1 MKISKKIFFIPLVI
15 ILSGTVSQGVSFA
28 QSKASGSSG
37 IKFFDLHQMI
47 IQQNPLVLAAK
58 QEQEST
64 QALEGSWGR
73 SFLPD
78 VQAQYGQERFKIGNR
93 SEKNQNNWNVEAKVN
108 LFRGG
113 ADLKE
118 EKIREMTT
126 ESSKIENATVTFE
139 ALQSAYASYWG
150 LAYKWEIRKI
160 QQEHL
165 KLTEQNLNEAQ
176 RRIQAGISSQTDRL
190 EFQMKLVALKQE
202 LAILDREIKVETQK
216 LALALGIA
224 DVDKIKPEL
233 THIHEWE
240 ASLGD
245 GLKVESLAFK
255 KAKVQKQLVEAA
267 NSKSASQMLPEIDF
281 YAGIASPN
289 DRMERDV
296 LDSEREERYM
306 GLRASWSLGKTVDSA
321 VQRKSFNAQLKAQE
335 LAANYQA
342 QLSEVSNSSTLEEL
356 KTLHSFVHD
365 SEENIKIARG
375 YFNQTLKEYGRG
387 VKNSLDVLAA
397 TEKYISTQIKL
408 SEIAR
413 DFNSLY
419 AKQLALKQSL

>member
-1 MKISKKIFFIPLVI
+1 
-15 ILSGTVSQGVSFA
+15 
-28 QSKASGSSG
+28 
-37 IKFFDLHQMI
+37 
-47 IQQNPLVLAAK
+47 
-58 QEQEST
+58 
-64 QALEGSWGR
+64 
-73 SFLPD
+73 
-78 VQAQYGQERFKIGNR
+78 
-93 SEKNQNNWNVEAKVN
+93 
-108 LFRGG
+108 
-113 ADLKE
+113 
-118 EKIREMTT
+118 
-126 ESSKIENATVTFE
+126 
-139 ALQSAYASYWG
+139 
-150 LAYKWEIRKI
+150 
-160 QQEHL
+160 
-165 KLTEQNLNEAQ
+165 
-176 RRIQAGISSQTDRL
+176 
-190 EFQMKLVALKQE
+190 
-202 LAILDREIKVETQK
+202 
-216 LALALGIA
+216 
-224 DVDKIKPEL
+224 
-233 THIHEWE
+233 
-240 ASLGD
+240 
-245 GLKVESLAFK
+245 
-255 KAKVQKQLVEAA
+255 
-267 NSKSASQMLPEIDF
+267 MLPEIDF

>member
-1 MKISKKIFFIPLVI
+1 MDIRKKILVIPLVI
-15 ILSGTVSQGVSFA
+15 FLSGNFVFA
-28 QSKASGSSG
+28 QTKDSGAGTMS
-37 IKFFDLHQMI
+37 FFDLQQMI
-47 IQQNPLVLAAK
+47 VQKNPLVLSAK
-58 QEQEST
+58 QEYESKKS
-64 QALEGSWGR
+64 LEGSWGR

-78 VQAQYGQERFKIGNR
+78 VQAEYGQERFKLGNS

-113 ADLKE
+113 SDLKE
-118 EKIREMTT
+118 EKIREISTQ
-126 ESSKIENATVTFE
+126 SSKVDSENAVYE
-139 ALQSAYASYWG
+139 ALQSAYDSYWDI
-150 LAYKWEIRKI
+150 AYKTALKKI

-165 KLTEQNLNEAQ
+165 KLTEQNLQEAQ

-190 EFQMKLVALKQE
+190 EFQMKLTMLKQE
-202 LAILDREIKVETQK
+202 LTTLDREIKLESQK
-216 LALALGIA
+216 LALALGL
-224 DVDKIKPEL
+224 DNTESIKPEL
-233 THIHEWE
+233 AHIHEWE

-245 GLKVESLAFK
+245 GLKVESLALR
-255 KAKVQKQLVEAA
+255 KAKVQKQLVEASR
-267 NSKSASQMLPEIDF
+267 SKSTSEMLPEIDF
-281 YAGIASPN
+281 YAGVASPN

-306 GLRASWSLGKTVDSA
+306 GLRASWSLGKTVDAA
-321 VQRKSFNAQLKAQE
+321 VQKRSLRAQLKAQE
-335 LAANYQA
+335 LVTNYQV
-342 QLSEVSNSSTLEEL
+342 QLSEVMNSSKLEEL

-397 TEKYISTQIKL
+397 TEKYIATQVKL
-408 SEIAR
+408 SEITR

-419 AKQLALKQSL
+419 ARQLALKQSLSL